1 MRDYVT
7 DKTQEVINQSQSLN
21 ELSDKA
27 KEEAVAIISSGI
39 SDYIDMSGEINY
51 GDKDKIVRM
60 IKAFIKT
67 FDVKADLKFND
78 TYLVGKLVNI
88 LGTEKDTETFISS
101 LSMLFTDKHFSTQ
114 LGGEELVEIF

>member
-67 FDVKADLKFND
+67 FDVKADL
-78 TYLVGKLVNI
+78 I

>member
-60 IKAFIKT
+60 IKAFIMRT
-67 FDVKADLKFND
+67 
-78 TYLVGKLVNI
+78 I
-88 LGTEKDTETFISS
+88 LS
-101 LSMLFTDKHFSTQ
+101 LSP
-114 LGGEELVEIF
+114 

>member
-1 MRDYVT
+1 MRDYET

-51 GDKDKIVRM
+51 GDK
-60 IKAFIKT
+60 
-67 FDVKADLKFND
+67 
-78 TYLVGKLVNI
+78 
-88 LGTEKDTETFISS
+88 
-101 LSMLFTDKHFSTQ
+101 
-114 LGGEELVEIF
+114 